1 MEQEREKGV
10 SEVYLLALD
19 SGERIGSESNSH
31 YITKYTPDGMT
42 ESDYNKISVSR
53 VKSMEDYGILKTIS
67 ENRGTSIPTLIE
79 EYNLIVKV

>member
-1 MEQEREKGV
+1 
-10 SEVYLLALD
+10 
-19 SGERIGSESNSH
+19 
-31 YITKYTPDGMT
+31 MT

-79 EYNLIVKV
+79 EYSLAVKV

>member
-1 MEQEREKGV
+1 MDQGGRTGAG
-10 SEVYLLALD
+10 EVDIGQLEAANAWQ
-19 SGERIGSESNSH
+19 RINSH
-31 YITKYTPDGMT
+31 YITKYTLDGMT

-79 EYNLIVKV
+79 EYSLSVKV